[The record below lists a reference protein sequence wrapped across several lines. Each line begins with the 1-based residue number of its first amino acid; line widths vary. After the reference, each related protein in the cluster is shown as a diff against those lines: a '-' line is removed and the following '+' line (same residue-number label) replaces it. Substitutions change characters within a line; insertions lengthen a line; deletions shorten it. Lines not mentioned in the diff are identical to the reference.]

1 MALGAFLGLDIGKKG
16 VVTHQN
22 ALNVVSHNIAN
33 AQAKGYTRQ
42 TVSLKATPALDAEA
56 VAMGTGQIGTG
67 VTIGEIQRIRDEFID
82 EEVRKQKSFGGFV
95 DSLAKSLGQLQ
106 TIINEPSD
114 NNVRSAVDLFFQSL
128 EDLNNQPESAS
139 VRVTVVERAKS
150 LASFLNFTATKLTDE
165 QKSVNLEVE
174 QKVNR
179 VNSIART
186 LSNLN
191 GEIKKV
197 EGTRQ
202 NPNDILDARDLLLD
216 ELAGLVNI
224 DIRKDSTQ
232 TLFVRVDEHLLL
244 QGEKVNE
251 LKFIRDPARKDGLKG
266 VSTTDF
272 HLPPSTNPHVADV
285 FVGADA
291 QDVDFALTVFNTAN
305 NHQLQSEAL
314 IDIRNNF
321 QIGSSLDDAGITSGS
336 FFING
341 VQVFFDN
348 TDTLSDLRDE
358 INGSG
363 LGVSAFFERGRLVMN
378 SIRTGTANKVVL
390 SEGTSNIMDVMRF
403 NDDRELDEFAN
414 VIFDGR
420 VHDAKYAV
428 GNDTFL
434 SSSNFI
440 EDVQEGVDVI
450 LKEDGSTQVRSKS
463 PVHGGSLQGL
473 LEYQDRYLDAEIRN
487 LDKLAYALVTEFN
500 KIHYEGFGLD
510 DRSQR
515 VFFQDFKS
523 PDPDIFERGAA
534 RILAVSELVQTNP
547 SAVAAAKGVFL
558 KEGDKV
564 PVSSGSGDGRN
575 ALKLA
580 QLKFA
585 KIIGHTDFGL
595 ATRLSALNGGDGV
608 DIGRDA
614 SNFTISDGEK
624 TAVVSLEGFNSD
636 STLFDLQNKINEAL
650 ELNGLDSNLTLSPQ
664 ADGTLRMISSNKNL
678 TFSEG
683 SGNTG
688 SDLHITVSSGAT
700 GNGTRMIETSDLR
713 AKFKDDAEG
722 LIDFYAGVV
731 ADIGVRAQETLKLQ
745 ENVAVVSTQL
755 ENERLAISGVSV
767 DEELTNMIQFQQG
780 FNASAR
786 IINTM
791 SQVLEQVVNLGR

>member
-22 ALNVVSHNIAN
+22 ALNVVSHNITN
-33 AQAKGYTRQ
+33 AQTKGYTRQ
-42 TVSLKATPALDAEA
+42 TVSLKATPALDAES
-56 VAMGTGQIGTG
+56 VAMVTGQIGTG

-82 EEVRKQKSFGGFV
+82 EEIRDQKSFGGFV
-95 DSLAKSLGQLQ
+95 NSLSKGLGQLQ

-114 NNVRSAVDLFFQSL
+114 NNVRSTIDLFFQSL

-150 LASFLNFTATKLTDE
+150 LASFLDFTAQKLSDE

-174 QKVNR
+174 GKVKR
-179 VNSIART
+179 VNSIAKT
-186 LSNLN
+186 LSDLN
-191 GEIKKV
+191 GEIKKI

-216 ELAGLVNI
+216 ELSELVNI
-224 DIRKDSTQ
+224 EVRKDSTQ
-232 TLFVRVDEHLLL
+232 TLFVRVGNHLLL
-244 QGEKVNE
+244 QGSKVNE
-251 LKFIRDPARKDGLKG
+251 LSFIRDDARKDGLKG

-272 HLPPSTNPHVADV
+272 YLPPSTIPDVADV

-291 QDVDFALTVFNTAN
+291 QNLDFALTVFNTAN

-314 IDIRNNF
+314 INIRNNF
-321 QIGSSLDDAGITSGS
+321 QIGSSLDQAGITSGS

-341 VQVFFDN
+341 VQVFFEN
-348 TDTLSDLRDE
+348 TDNLSDLRDE
-358 INGSG
+358 INDSG
-363 LGVSAFFERGRLVMN
+363 LGISAFFERGRLVMK
-378 SIRTGTANKVVL
+378 SIRTGTANKIVL

-403 NDDRELDEFAN
+403 SDERELDEFAN
-414 VIFDGR
+414 VIFDGKVR
-420 VHDAKYAV
+420 DAKYAV
-428 GNDTFL
+428 DSETFQ
-434 SSSNFI
+434 SSTNFI
-440 EDVQEGVDVI
+440 EDVQDGVDVI
-450 LKEDGSTQVRSKS
+450 LREDGSTQVRSKS
-463 PVHGGSLQGL
+463 PVHAGAIQGL

-487 LDKLAYALVTEFN
+487 LDKLAYALGSEFN
-500 KIHYEGFGLD
+500 KVHYEGFGLD
-510 DRSQR
+510 NRSQR

-534 RILAVSELVQTNP
+534 RTLAVSELVQTNP

-585 KIIGHTDFGL
+585 KVIGHTDFGL
-595 ATRLSALNGGDGV
+595 ATRLSNLNGGDGV
-608 DIGRDA
+608 DIGRDE

-636 STLFDLQNKINEAL
+636 STIFDLQNKMNEAL
-650 ELNGLDSNLTLSPQ
+650 DLNGLDSNLTLSPQ
-664 ADGTLRMISSNKNL
+664 ADGTLRIISSNKNL
-678 TFSEG
+678 SFSEG

-688 SDLHITVSSGAT
+688 SDLHFTVSSGAT
-700 GNGTRMIETSDLR
+700 GNGTRIIETSDVR

-731 ADIGVRAQETLKLQ
+731 AGIGVRSEEMIKLQ
-745 ENVAVVSTQL
+745 ENTTVVSTQL
-755 ENERLAISGVSV
+755 ENERQAISGVSV
-767 DEELTNMIQFQQG
+767 DEELTSMIKFQQS

-791 SQVLEQVVNLGR
+791 DGILEQVVNLGR